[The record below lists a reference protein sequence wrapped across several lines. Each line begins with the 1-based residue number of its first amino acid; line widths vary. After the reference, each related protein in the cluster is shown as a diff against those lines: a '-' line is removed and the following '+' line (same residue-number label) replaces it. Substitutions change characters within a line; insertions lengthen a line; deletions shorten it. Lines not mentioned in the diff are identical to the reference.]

1 MQRTLSKLP
10 LAAAVALA
18 AILTAVPHTAV
29 EAKPPPAWSLET
41 LALVAPTTIA
51 EAKPPPA
58 RDAEFQ
64 IAHSGG
70 MAKDGCHRDR
80 KAGERHHH
88 KDGSVERAGPC
99 LKIDGRTWRFA
110 GNAVCAAERAAMA
123 RDEGDGWGID
133 WQRHAK
139 ALKRCI
145 LRIRSN
151 PRR

>member
-1 MQRTLSKLP
+1 MGAPR
-10 LAAAVALA
+10 AVDSAPP
-18 AILTAVPHTAV
+18 AI

-41 LALVAPTTIA
+41 FEADFTAALDAV
-51 EAKPPPA
+51 
-58 RDAEFQ
+58 DAEFQ

-88 KDGSVERAGPC
+88 KDGSVDRAGPC
-99 LKIDGRTWRFA
+99 LKIDGGTWRFA

-123 RDEGDGWGID
+123 RDEGDGWGTD

-145 LRIRSN
+145 LRIRPN
-151 PRR
+151 PHR

>member
-1 MQRTLSKLP
+1 MRTNPFSKLYLGAA
-10 LAAAVALA
+10 LAAAALLACASASA
-18 AILTAVPHTAV
+18 A
-29 EAKPPPAWSLET
+29 ESKPPPAWN
-41 LALVAPTTIA
+41 AAA
-51 EAKPPPA
+51 F
-58 RDAEFQ
+58 DAEFDRALGAAAAELDA
-64 IAHSGG
+64 IVLAHSGG

-80 KAGERHHH
+80 KADERHHH

-110 GNAVCAAERAAMA
+110 GNAVCAAERAAMVH
-123 RDEGDGWGID
+123 DEGDGWGID

-145 LRIRSN
+145 LRIRLN

>member
-1 MQRTLSKLP
+1 MRMKPLSELHLGAA
-10 LAAAVALA
+10 LAAAAMLA
-18 AILTAVPHTAV
+18 CVSASAAET
-29 EAKPPPAWSLET
+29 KPPPTWNAD
-41 LALVAPTTIA
+41 ALKA
-51 EAKPPPA
+51 EFDRALDA
-58 RDAEFQ
+58 ADAELDA
-64 IAHSGG
+64 ILVAHSGG
-70 MAKDGCHRDR
+70 LAKDGCHRDR

-145 LRIRSN
+145 LRIRPN

>member
-1 MQRTLSKLP
+1 MQRTFSKLP

-18 AILTAVPHTAV
+18 AILTTAPLAAV
-29 EAKPPPAWSLET
+29 EAKPPPAWNATSFE
-41 LALVAPTTIA
+41 
-51 EAKPPPA
+51 
-58 RDAEFQ
+58 AEFDRAPDAADTEFDA
-64 IAHSGG
+64 IVLAHSGG

-80 KAGERHHH
+80 KAGERHYH

-123 RDEGDGWGID
+123 RDEGDGWGTD

-145 LRIRSN
+145 LRIRPN